1 MIFGLLL
8 LPVAILLLLLA
19 GLSVRM
25 LIADL
30 WAEGSLQ
37 TFLLLVVLP
46 LAVWILCSAIRG
58 WWEARKGT
66 AKPASIPGAS

>member
-19 GLSVRM
+19 GLSVQA
-25 LIADL
+25 LITDL

-37 TFLLLVVLP
+37 VCLGCVALMV
-46 LAVWILCSAIRG
+46 VWILCSAIRG

-66 AKPASIPGAS
+66 AKPTSIPSAS

>member
-8 LPVAILLLLLA
+8 LPVAIFLLLLA

-37 TFLLLVVLP
+37 VCLAYAALM
-46 LAVWILCSAIRG
+46 AVWILCSAIRG
-58 WWEARKGT
+58 WWDARKGT
-66 AKPASIPGAS
+66 AKPTSIPGAS

>member
-37 TFLLLVVLP
+37 VCLACAALM
-46 LAVWILCSAIRG
+46 AVWILCSAIRG
-58 WWEARKGT
+58 WWDARKGT
-66 AKPASIPGAS
+66 AKPTSIPGAS

>member
-37 TFLLLVVLP
+37 VCLGCIAL

-58 WWEARKGT
+58 WWEARQGT